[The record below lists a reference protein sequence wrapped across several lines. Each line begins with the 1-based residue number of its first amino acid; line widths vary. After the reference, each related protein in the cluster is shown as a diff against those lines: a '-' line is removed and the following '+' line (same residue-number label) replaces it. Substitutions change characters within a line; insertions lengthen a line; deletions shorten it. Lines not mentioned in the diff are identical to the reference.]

1 MERRAFQNGV
11 ELSILGFGGMVLV
24 GMEQNACDRIVAESV
39 DAGLDYFDVAPAYGD
54 GEAEVKIGSALAPFR
69 DRVFLACK
77 TLARDAAGAVRDL
90 ERSLERVRT
99 DRFDLYQFHAVIK
112 QSEIDRIFAPR
123 GAAEALIRAREQGQ
137 IRFLGFSAHSA
148 EAALAMLE
156 RMTFDS
162 ILLPVNYVLF
172 AKNAAW
178 PRVIE
183 KSRELG
189 VARLGLKSM
198 ALRPWRSGE
207 EHSYPNCWY
216 RPIDDPAHARQ
227 GLRFAL
233 SEDITSLIPPG
244 DPRLFRLALGMVQE
258 LTPMTPAEREALM
271 DEARGI
277 TPILK

>member
-1 MERRAFQNGV
+1 MERRTLRNGI

-24 GMEQNACDRIVAESV
+24 GMERDGCHRIVAEAV
-39 DAGLDYFDVAPAYGD
+39 GAGVNYFDVAPAYGD
-54 GEAEVKIGSALAPFR
+54 GEAEIKMGSALAPFR

-77 TLARDAAGAVRDL
+77 TLARDAAGAVREL
-90 ERSLERVRT
+90 ERSLKRLRT
-99 DRFDLYQFHAVIK
+99 DCFDLYQFHAVIK
-112 QSEIDRIFAPR
+112 QSEIDRIFASG
-123 GAAEALIRAREQGQ
+123 GAAEALVRAREQGK

-156 RMTFDS
+156 RTDFDS
-162 ILLPVNYVLF
+162 VLLPVNYVLF

-178 PRVIE
+178 RRVLE
-183 KSRELG
+183 KSGELG
-189 VARLGLKSM
+189 AARLALKSM

-216 RPIDDPAHARQ
+216 RPIDDPAHARL

-233 SEDITSLIPPG
+233 TEDITSLIPPG
-244 DPRLFRLALGMVQE
+244 DPRLFRMALGMAQG
-258 LTPMTPAEREALM
+258 LTPMTPAERAALVGK
-271 DEARGI
+271 ARGI

>member
-1 MERRAFQNGV
+1 MERRAFRNGI

-24 GMEQNACDRIVAESV
+24 GMEQDACDRIVAESV
-39 DAGLDYFDVAPAYGD
+39 GAGINYFDVAPAYGD
-54 GEAEVKIGSALAPFR
+54 GEAEIKMGSALAPFR

-90 ERSLERVRT
+90 ERSLKRLRT
-99 DRFDLYQFHAVIK
+99 DCFDLYQFHAVIK
-112 QSEIDRIFAPR
+112 QSEVDRIFAAD
-123 GAAEALIRAREQGQ
+123 GAADAVVRARDQGKF
-137 IRFLGFSAHSA
+137 RYLGFSAHSA

-156 RMTFDS
+156 RIAFDS

-178 PRVIE
+178 RRVIAR
-183 KSRELG
+183 SRELG

-207 EHSYPNCWY
+207 ERLYPNCWY
-216 RPIDDPAHARQ
+216 RPIDDPVLARQ

-244 DPRLFRLALGMVQE
+244 DVSLFQLALGMAEE
-258 LTPMTPAEREALM
+258 LRPMAPAEKTTLM
-271 DEARGI
+271 ASASGI
-277 TPILK
+277 APILK